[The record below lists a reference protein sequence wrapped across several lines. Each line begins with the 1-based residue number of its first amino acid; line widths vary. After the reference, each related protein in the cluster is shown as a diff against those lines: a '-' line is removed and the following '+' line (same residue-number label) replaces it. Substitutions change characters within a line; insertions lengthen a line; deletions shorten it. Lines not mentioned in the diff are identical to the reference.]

1 MQAIYNFI
9 KWLPKPKVASQRKKQ
24 NQVKAVKAKNNTS
37 KVVMEKN
44 IIAFDQYFF
53 LTHFD

>member
-24 NQVKAVKAKNNTS
+24 NQVKAVKAKNNIS
-37 KVVMEKN
+37 KVVMEKRHN
-44 IIAFDQYFF
+44 SF
-53 LTHFD
+53 

>member
-37 KVVMEKN
+37 KVVMEK
-44 IIAFDQYFF
+44 
-53 LTHFD
+53 THNSF